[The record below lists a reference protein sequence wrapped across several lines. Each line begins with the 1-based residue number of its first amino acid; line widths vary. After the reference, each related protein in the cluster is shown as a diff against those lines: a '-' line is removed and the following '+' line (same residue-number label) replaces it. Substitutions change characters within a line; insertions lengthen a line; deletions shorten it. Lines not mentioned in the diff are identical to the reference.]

1 MFGKLFYKMNPKVLA
16 KIGEDFR
23 KAGYLM
29 GAGFVGMVISNDQIS
44 TLEGLVLFCGDCIFG
59 LLGTSHYIILRKY
72 LIQSKEN
79 QNESVLFRCCYW
91 NSVIGNNFYCSS
103 NLGKSRYFV
112 YKIR

>member
-1 MFGKLFYKMNPKVLA
+1 MNPKVLA

-44 TLEGLVLFCGDCIFG
+44 TSEGFVLFCGDCIFG
-59 LLGTSHYIILRKY
+59 LSGISHYIILRKY

-79 QNESVLFRCCYW
+79 RNESVLLGAA
-91 NSVIGNNFYCSS
+91 IGTALLATIFIVLVTWANRDILFT
-103 NLGKSRYFV
+103 KSD
-112 YKIR
+112 KPQSK